1 MSKTLYKEGVQK
13 IRWCKKEVQKRGT
26 KRGCKEALSNSLFLV
41 SVGEPL
47 NLVGLRAGASRKGS

>member
-41 SVGEPL
+41 SVGGEIK
-47 NLVGLRAGASRKGS
+47 NARREVES